1 MFIDVL
7 KGYPLRGNAPGNA
20 RRECRFVTGRR
31 PTTNFTAGHQRLF
44 LGLSEA
50 FHSAHLMPF
59 RCLCGAFPRG
69 GHVERI
75 KRESTMLHVD
85 EDAKRATEEE
95 AREAAHEA
103 ATETAAEAAKRG
115 G

>member
-20 RRECRFVTGRR
+20 RRECR
-31 PTTNFTAGHQRLF
+31 
-44 LGLSEA
+44 
-50 FHSAHLMPF
+50 AHLMPF